1 MNKNYLY
8 PGFIDEVKGCL
19 NKGSGSGGGGEPVDA
34 YTKTQ
39 TDNLLL
45 NKVDKEDGK
54 GLFSGSYNDLSDT
67 PTIPTK
73 TSQLD
78 NDSNFATNESVD
90 EINNNLEAHIGNKQ
104 NPHGVTKSQIGLGNV
119 ENKSSATIRSELT
132 SSNVTTALGYTPLN
146 SAKKGSA
153 NGVAEL
159 GSDGKVPSSQL
170 PSYVDDVLEYSSKS
184 SFPST
189 GEAGKIYVDTS
200 TNLTYRWSGSA
211 YVEISQSLA
220 LGETSST
227 AYRGDRGKIAYEH
240 SQKTSGNPHGVTKS
254 DVGLG
259 NVENTADNDKVVKSL
274 IDSSGATVAGGKV
287 GELTYYSSE
296 CSRVTTSDIAGL
308 EVSPSSGGY
317 SLKRMPIS
325 TLKSKLGVDK
335 VDNTADLDKPISTAT
350 QTALDEINSN
360 LSKYSFINTT
370 LLDYEVSDGQLSI
383 TLPNYSCFG
392 IIRFCE
398 DNNHKMGV
406 ITINKAYF
414 ASITGINTVNLAN
427 CNSSILYTGKPE
439 EVYVIIESESIAATT
454 RYKVYG
460 VFFDLWNLGSKL

>member
-1 MNKNYLY
+1 MKNNQILA
-8 PGFIDEVKGCL
+8 ILNAKIKKG
-19 NKGSGSGGGGEPVDA
+19 GGGGEPVDA

-78 NDSNFATNESVD
+78 NDTNFATNECVD
-90 EINNNLEAHIGNKQ
+90 EINSNLEAHTGNKQ

-159 GSDGKVPSSQL
+159 GSDGKVLSSQL

-184 SFPST
+184 SFPSK
-189 GEAGKIYVDTS
+189 GEAGKIYVDIS

-274 IDSSGATVAGGKV
+274 IDSSGATVVGGKT
-287 GELTYYSSE
+287 GTLTYYSTEGAVS
-296 CSRVTTSDIAGL
+296 TTKDIACL
-308 EVSPSSGGY
+308 EESPSSGGY
-317 SLKRMPIS
+317 SLHRMPLS
-325 TLKSKLGVDK
+325 KLKSRLGVDK

-360 LSKYSFINTT
+360 LGDYNILHPIYFNSF
-370 LLDYEVSDGQLSI
+370 
-383 TLPNYSCFG
+383 
-392 IIRFCE
+392 
-398 DNNHKMGV
+398 
-406 ITINKAYF
+406 
-414 ASITGINTVNLAN
+414 
-427 CNSSILYTGKPE
+427 NSSSLSFPYTNRCIVIFAYQQGDDGANGYKGCIFFIRNDYNFTYSVIDKIGESQLELNSCVFEGGNAILTFNKT
-439 EVYVIIESESIAATT
+439 YV
-454 RYKVYG
+454 RGFYLK
-460 VFFDLWNLGSKL
+460 F